1 MPCICAPAHA
11 CAAFDVG
18 SLVARLLFQ
27 PVEEVSRTMF
37 AKLVDAATVDQVDS
51 HVAPGTIVVRSVR
64 AGPSPR
70 LAMDPSHPNTPHYR
84 W

>member
-1 MPCICAPAHA
+1 M
-11 CAAFDVG
+11 
-18 SLVARLLFQ
+18 ARLLFQ

-51 HVAPGTIVVRSVR
+51 PGTIVVRSVR

-70 LAMDPSHPNTPHYR
+70 LAMDPSHPNTPHFR